1 MERSEAHNPQ
11 MHHDRKFEFLGLF
24 VLAPIAMATL
34 LPPERMFSGLFAA
47 TVLGLWLLHRTREF
61 SWRDLG
67 HGWNRIDWPFTAI
80 FSVVTTAIGF
90 AVIQTTRPE
99 ALFFLLREQPGLML
113 MIALLYPLVSAL
125 PQELVFRPLFFERY
139 QALLPS
145 GDWPAVVLNAALFSF
160 AHLIYW
166 SWIVII
172 MTFFGGLVFGWA
184 YRIRGS
190 FALAVTLHSLGGI
203 IVFALGLGVYFYSGN
218 VQQPF

>member
-1 MERSEAHNPQ
+1 MERIETDGPRIRQS
-11 MHHDRKFEFLGLF
+11 RRFEFFALF

-34 LPPERMFSGLFAA
+34 LPPERMFLGLFVA
-47 TVLGLWLLHRTREF
+47 TALGLWLLHRTREF

-67 HGWNRIDWPFTAI
+67 RGWNRIDWSSTAI
-80 FSVVTTAIGF
+80 FSLATTAVGV

-99 ALFFLLREQPGLML
+99 ALFFLLREQPGLMM
-113 MIALLYPLVSAL
+113 MIAILYPLVSVL

-139 QALLPS
+139 QTLLPS
-145 GDWPAVVLNAALFSF
+145 GAWPAVVLNAALFSF
-160 AHLIYW
+160 AHLMYW
-166 SWIVII
+166 SWIVVI

-203 IVFALGLGVYFYSGN
+203 IIFALGLGLYFYSGN
-218 VQQPF
+218 VQRPF